1 MDFKWETLQT
11 NQLLPMASGKYL
23 SILALSGLM
32 ATASFAQKSDA
43 GYGWVL
49 DSSKRSVKNMPQQNE
64 FLNNQYPYPSKPR
77 SMWEIGVSGGTSFF
91 FSDIDPAFGYGGG
104 LSVRKAFGHIFSVRG
119 SYNGSINKGLDYR
132 LRNTY
137 DGATGPWQ
145 LNYLANQQKYV
156 ANYRTK
162 VHQLSVDFL
171 ASLNT
176 PSMYRGN
183 PKTNIYV
190 LAGYSLLGADV
201 DVNAQGSNG
210 LPYQFVGPPAN
221 IDYTGK
227 RSDIK
232 SDLKDLLDDSYE
244 TNAVARNGNRDAVG
258 RSDKNWLIRHGLNLG
273 AGVAFRITDRF
284 NIGIEQKFTLPFDDN
299 MDGLKI
305 GSSNDF
311 LSATQFRLN
320 FNIGNSSKA
329 VLPLWWLNPNN
340 YVYNEVNTPK
350 HMKIPTPVLPDADGD
365 GVTDQFDMEPNTPA
379 GAKVDS
385 HGVSIDTDGDGVP
398 DYKDKEPLTARDCFP
413 VDADG
418 VGKCPEPPCCTELR
432 GIVDSIRTKTC
443 NLTSLPSVQFKTGSL
458 SLSSTTKAVLNNVA
472 QQLNANPNCKVK
484 LTGYYKG
491 SDKRSMQ
498 LGWDRVNTVIK
509 YLVEQQGIA
518 ESRLIFSLSDGGDP
532 NTVDLIG
539 TTEEGP
545 NSIPAP
551 FPNLQKSK

>member
-1 MDFKWETLQT
+1 
-11 NQLLPMASGKYL
+11 MASGKYL

-32 ATASFAQKSDA
+32 TTASFAQKSDA
-43 GYGWVL
+43 DYGWVL

-77 SMWEIGVSGGTSFF
+77 SMWELGVSGGGSFL
-91 FSDIDPAFGYGGG
+91 FSDIDPRVGFGGG
-104 LSVRKAFGHIFSVRG
+104 VSLRKSLGHIFSVRG
-119 SYNGSINKGLDYR
+119 SYNGSINTGLDYR
-132 LRNTY
+132 LRNTQ
-137 DGATGPWQ
+137 DAKTGPWQ
-145 LNYLANQQKYV
+145 ANYLSNGNTYV
-156 ANYRTK
+156 ANYRNK
-162 VHQLSVDFL
+162 IHQLSLDFI

-176 PSMYRGN
+176 ASIYRGN

-190 LAGYSLLGADV
+190 LAGYSILGADV
-201 DVNAQGSNG
+201 DVDALNG
-210 LPYQFVGPPAN
+210 GTTPYNFAS
-221 IDYTGK
+221 IDYTRK

-232 SDLKDLLDDSYE
+232 SDLKDLLDGEYE
-244 TNAVARNGNRDAVG
+244 SNAASKNQSRDAIG
-258 RSDKNWLIRHGLNLG
+258 RSDDNWLIRHALDLG
-273 AGVAFRITDRF
+273 AGIAFRVTDRV
-284 NIGIEQKFTLPFDDN
+284 NIGIEQKFTLPFTDD
-299 MDGLKI
+299 MDGLKT
-305 GSSNDF
+305 GLSSDF

-385 HGVSIDTDGDGVP
+385 HGTSVDTDGDGVP

-418 VGKCPEPPCCTELR
+418 VGKCPEPPCCAE
-432 GIVDSIRTKTC
+432 IRETMVKKQEC
-443 NLTSLPSVQFKTGSL
+443 AITSLPSVQFKSGSL
-458 SLSSTTKAVLNNVA
+458 TLSATSKAVLESVA
-472 QQLNANPNCKVK
+472 QQMNANPNCKVK

-532 NTVDLIG
+532 NTVDLMG

>member
-1 MDFKWETLQT
+1 
-11 NQLLPMASGKYL
+11 MASGKYL
-23 SILALSGLM
+23 SILALTGLIT
-32 ATASFAQKSDA
+32 TASFAQKSDA
-43 GYGWVL
+43 DYGWVL

-77 SMWEIGVSGGTSFF
+77 SMWELGISGGGSFI
-91 FSDIDPAFGYGGG
+91 FSDIDPKLGYGGG
-104 LSVRKAFGHIFSVRG
+104 LSIRKALGHIFSVRG
-119 SYNGSINKGLDYR
+119 SYNGSINKGADYR

-137 DGATGPWQ
+137 DGRTGPWYG
-145 LNYLANQQKYV
+145 NYLIYGKNYV
-156 ANYRTK
+156 ANYKTQI
-162 VHQLSVDFL
+162 HQLSVDFL

-176 PSMYRGN
+176 PSIYRGN
-183 PKTNIYV
+183 PKTNIYL
-190 LAGYSLLGADV
+190 LAGYSILGADV
-201 DVNAQGSNG
+201 DVDAVGGNG
-210 LPYQFVGPPAN
+210 LPY
-221 IDYTGK
+221 DYTDINFLGK

-232 SDLKDLLDDSYE
+232 SALKDKWDGEYE
-244 TNAVARNGNRDAVG
+244 SNGGNKNENRDAVG
-258 RSDKNWLIRHGLNLG
+258 RSGDNWLIRHALDLG
-273 AGVAFRITDRF
+273 AGVAWRITDKI
-284 NIGIEQKFTLPFDDN
+284 NIGIEQKFTMPFDDN
-299 MDGLKI
+299 LDAVKTGVA
-305 GSSNDF
+305 NDF
-311 LSATQFRLN
+311 ISATQFRI
-320 FNIGNSSKA
+320 NINMGNPSKN

-385 HGVSIDTDGDGVP
+385 HGVSVDTDGDGVP

-432 GIVDSIRTKTC
+432 EKMMAKPACAIS
-443 NLTSLPSVQFKTGSL
+443 SLPSVQFKTGSL
-458 SLSSTTKAVLNNVA
+458 SLSATAKAVLNSVA
-472 QQLNANPNCKVK
+472 QQMNANPECKVK

-518 ESRLIFSLSDGGDP
+518 EGRLIFSLSDGGDP
-532 NTVDLIG
+532 NTVDLMG

>member
-1 MDFKWETLQT
+1 
-11 NQLLPMASGKYL
+11 MASGKYL
-23 SILALSGLM
+23 SILALTGLF

-77 SMWEIGVSGGTSFF
+77 SMWELGVSGGASFLF
-91 FSDIDPAFGYGGG
+91 TDIDPAFGYGGG
-104 LSVRKAFGHIFSVRG
+104 VSVRKSLGHIFSVRG

-132 LRNTY
+132 LRNTF
-137 DGATGPWQ
+137 DGATGPWS
-145 LNYLANQQKYV
+145 LNYLTQQKKYV
-156 ANYRTK
+156 ANYKTQI
-162 VHQLSVDFL
+162 HQLSVDFL
-171 ASLNT
+171 GSLNT
-176 PSMYRGN
+176 ISGYRGN

-190 LAGYSLLGADV
+190 LAGYSVLGADV
-201 DVNAQGSNG
+201 DVDAQNSNG
-210 LPYQFVGPPAN
+210 QPYNFSN

-227 RSDIK
+227 RADIK
-232 SDLKDLLDDSYE
+232 SALKDLLDGEYE
-244 TNAVARNGNRDAVG
+244 TNGVIRNGDRDGIG
-258 RSDKNWLIRHGLNLG
+258 RSDKNWLVRHALDLG

-284 NIGIEQKFTLPFDDN
+284 NLGIEQKFTLPFDDN
-299 MDGLKI
+299 FDGLKT

-320 FNIGNSSKA
+320 FNIGNSSKN

-379 GAKVDS
+379 GAAVDS
-385 HGVSIDTDGDGVP
+385 HGTSRDTDGDGIP
-398 DYKDKEPLTARDCFP
+398 DYKDREPLTARDCFP

-418 VGKCPEPPCCTELR
+418 VGKCPEPPCCAELR
-432 GIVDSIRTKTC
+432 DKMVAVPVCAIST
-443 NLTSLPSVQFKTGSL
+443 LPSVQFKSGTLTL
-458 SLSSTTKAVLNNVA
+458 SATSKAVLNSVA
-472 QQLNANPNCKVK
+472 QQMNANPACKVK

-532 NTVDLIG
+532 NTVDLMG

>member
-1 MDFKWETLQT
+1 
-11 NQLLPMASGKYL
+11 MASGKYL
-23 SILALSGLM
+23 SILALTGLI
-32 ATASFAQKSDA
+32 ATASFAQSSDA

-77 SMWEIGVSGGTSFF
+77 SMWELGVSGGTSFL

-104 LSVRKAFGHIFSVRG
+104 VSLRKSLGHVFSVRG

-132 LRNTY
+132 LRDTY
-137 DGATGPWQ
+137 DGVNGPWH
-145 LNYLANQQKYV
+145 LNYGVNQHKYV

-162 VHQLSVDFL
+162 IHQLSVDFL

-176 PSMYRGN
+176 ASGYRGN
-183 PKTNIYV
+183 PKTNIYL

-201 DVNAQGSNG
+201 DVNAVNEGGDGLDDDRTYAFDANPNIYNGSRG
-210 LPYQFVGPPAN
+210 
-221 IDYTGK
+221 
-227 RSDIK
+227 DIK
-232 SDLKDLLDDSYE
+232 DHVKGLLDDSYE
-244 TNAVARNGNRDAVG
+244 SNATVFGQSRNTIG
-258 RSDKNWLIRHGLNLG
+258 RSNDNWLIRHALNLG

-284 NIGIEQKFTLPFDDN
+284 NLGIEQKFTLPFDDN
-299 MDGLKI
+299 FDGVKA
-305 GSSNDF
+305 GASNDF
-311 LSATQFRLN
+311 ISATQFRLN
-320 FNIGNSSKA
+320 FNIGNSSKN

-379 GAKVDS
+379 GAAVDS
-385 HGVSIDTDGDGVP
+385 HGTSRDTDGDGVP
-398 DYKDKEPLTARDCFP
+398 DYKDREPLTARDCFP

-418 VGKCPEPPCCTELR
+418 VGKCPEPPCCAELR
-432 GIVDSIRTKTC
+432 DKIVTPPACAIS
-443 NLTSLPSVQFKTGSL
+443 SLPSVQFKSGSL
-458 SLSSTTKAVLNNVA
+458 SLTETSKAVLNSVA
-472 QQLNANPNCKVK
+472 QQMNANPGCKVK

-532 NTVDLIG
+532 NTVDLMG

-545 NSIPAP
+545 NTIPSP
-551 FPNLQKSK
+551 FPQFQKSK

>member
-1 MDFKWETLQT
+1 
-11 NQLLPMASGKYL
+11 MASGKYL
-23 SILALSGLM
+23 SILALTGLI

-64 FLNNQYPYPSKPR
+64 FLNNQHPYPSKPR
-77 SMWEIGVSGGTSFF
+77 SMWELGVSGGTSFL
-91 FSDIDPAFGYGGG
+91 FSDIDPALGYGGG
-104 LSVRKAFGHIFSVRG
+104 VSLRKSLGHIFSVRG
-119 SYNGSINKGLDYR
+119 SYNGSINYGLDYR

-137 DGATGPWQ
+137 DGVNGPWFN
-145 LNYLANQQKYV
+145 NYRSNKYV
-156 ANYRTK
+156 ANYRNK
-162 VHQLSVDFL
+162 IHQLSVDFIS
-171 ASLNT
+171 SLNT
-176 PSMYRGN
+176 ISHYRGN
-183 PKTNIYV
+183 PKTNIYL
-190 LAGYSLLGADV
+190 LAGYSLLGSDV
-201 DVNAQGSNG
+201 DVNALNASGN
-210 LPYQFVGPPAN
+210 PYSYTG
-221 IDYTGK
+221 IDFLGK

-232 SDLKDLLDDSYE
+232 SDLKDLLDDDNSDTKYE
-244 TNAVARNGNRDAVG
+244 SNGANKNENRDAIG
-258 RSDKNWLIRHGLNLG
+258 RSNDNWMIRHALNLG
-273 AGVAFRITDRF
+273 AGIAFRITDRV
-284 NIGIEQKFTLPFDDN
+284 NIGLEQKFTVPFDDN
-299 MDGLKI
+299 FDAVDVGTA
-305 GSSNDF
+305 NDF

-320 FNIGNSSKA
+320 FNLGNSSKN

-379 GAKVDS
+379 GAAVDS
-385 HGVSIDTDGDGVP
+385 HGTSRDTDGDGVP

-418 VGKCPEPPCCTELR
+418 VGKCPEPPCCAELR
-432 GIVDSIRTKTC
+432 TQMMAKPACAI
-443 NLTSLPSVQFKTGSL
+443 TSLPSVQFKSGSL
-458 SLSSTTKAVLNNVA
+458 SLSATSKAVLNSVA
-472 QQLNANPNCKVK
+472 QQMNANPECKVK

-532 NTVDLIG
+532 NTVDLMG